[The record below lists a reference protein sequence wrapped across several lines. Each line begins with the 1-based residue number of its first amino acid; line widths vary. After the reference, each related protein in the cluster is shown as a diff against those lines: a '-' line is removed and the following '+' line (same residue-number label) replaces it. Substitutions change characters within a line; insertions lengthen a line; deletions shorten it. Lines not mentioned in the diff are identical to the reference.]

1 MQTYCTASQVLD
13 SNGTQVFEKKGLT
26 AKNSEDTQTIK
37 FPAPGTYQ
45 LVLTITGLQ
54 SQPDQK
60 SETPPP
66 VDRTRNGIARGTV
79 VVSEQTNETAIAAP
93 APVQSSNNLTEQP
106 QSQQNQTAATSG
118 PTPVQSNNTN
128 NLTEQPQS
136 QQNQTA
142 ATSGPTPGQNPFEQ
156 LGQAIANMF
165 GGGN

>member
-1 MQTYCTASQVLD
+1 MQTYCTTSQVLD

-37 FPAPGTYQ
+37 FPAPGTHQ

-66 VDRTRNGIARGTV
+66 VDCTRNGIARGTV

-106 QSQQNQTAATSG
+106 QSQQNQTGSNIRPNTS
-118 PTPVQSNNTN
+118 TV
-128 NLTEQPQS
+128 EQY
-136 QQNQTA
+136 QQPNRTA
-142 ATSGPTPGQNPFEQ
+142 AVATKSNSRNSSASTSTV
-156 LGQAIANMF
+156 
-165 GGGN
+165 